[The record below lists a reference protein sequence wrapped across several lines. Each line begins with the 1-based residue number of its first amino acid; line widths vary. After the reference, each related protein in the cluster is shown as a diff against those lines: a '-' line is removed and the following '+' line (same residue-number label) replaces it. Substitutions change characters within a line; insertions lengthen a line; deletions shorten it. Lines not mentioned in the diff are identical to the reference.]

1 MERKLAS
8 IQIID
13 DIQPIVGADFIEVAS
28 VKGWKLVVKKGEFRI
43 SDASIYC
50 EIDSFLPIKDEFE
63 FLRKSSYKKMG
74 ELEGFR
80 LRTVKLKGQI
90 SQGLLLPMILLKDKI
105 YKDQYNSL
113 QVGDDVAEALGIFK
127 YERPI
132 PAELSGVMKGSFP
145 NFIPKTDE
153 ERIQNLTDVY
163 SNFKKSVFSVTEKL
177 DGSSTTYYVNNG
189 VFGVCSRNIELVE
202 NETNTFWKQAR
213 LMNLEEKLLATG
225 KNISIQGELI
235 GENVQSNPY
244 KLKGQKIMFF
254 NAFDIDEQLY
264 FETSDFI
271 SLINQLG
278 LETVPMLDNFFTL
291 PESMDE
297 LLLYSEG
304 KSTLNPNTEREG
316 IVIRNNRRT
325 ISFKAISNKYL
336 LKTDN

>member
-13 DIQPIVGADFIEVAS
+13 DIQPIAGADFIEVAS
-28 VKGWKLVVKKGEFRI
+28 VKGWKLVVKKGEFSI
-43 SDASIYC
+43 SDAAIYC

-127 YERPI
+127 YDPPI

-177 DGSSTTYYVNNG
+177 DGSSATYYVNNG